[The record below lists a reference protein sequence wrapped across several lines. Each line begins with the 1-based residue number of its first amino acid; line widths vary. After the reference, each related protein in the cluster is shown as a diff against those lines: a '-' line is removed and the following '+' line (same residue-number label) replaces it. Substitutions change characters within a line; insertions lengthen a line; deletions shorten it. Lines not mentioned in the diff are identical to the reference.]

1 MTIAEKAKEIRIKLN
16 EIAVNND
23 WKFLVLFDELL
34 TALSEPEEQTEPD
47 YKQMWK
53 ALEKRV
59 NSFTG
64 FSEEWIRDEMRNC
77 MKLAH
82 DNTEIEKDCS
92 NCDQSEECNSHIEL
106 WCPKLE
112 KYVRLNH
119 VCDD

>member
-1 MTIAEKAKEIRIKLN
+1 MNETLRIKIKCKDCKHSVKGWMLRCN
-16 EIAVNND
+16 KRGVCCYSSLD
-23 WKFLVLFDELL
+23 G
-34 TALSEPEEQTEPD
+34 EQTEPD

-82 DNTEIEKDCS
+82 DNTEIEKDCD